1 MVTEDE
7 FRNPM
12 DALVIASVRRL
23 VGDATVGI
31 DDDFFAIG
39 GNSIVAMRLGQILS
53 EELGIARPAR
63 VIFRHPVLGDL
74 SDALSELTGR
84 PA

>member
-53 EELGIARPAR
+53 EKLGIARPAR
-63 VIFRHPVLGDL
+63 VIFRNPVLGDL

-84 PA
+84 PT